1 MKRRW
6 LLALTA
12 AMALLAPVAS
22 FAADVTGKWVGDM
35 GGGEFTMTF
44 NFKQEG
50 TKLTG
55 TADGPGGA
63 PMQIQAGKVEG
74 NKISFSLEP
83 GRPDEHRSR
92 RNDQRRRNQPYD
104 QDGRRTGRRLPVP
117 IKLKRAK

>member
-50 TKLTG
+50 TRLTG
-55 TADGPGGA
+55 TTDGPGGA

-74 NKISFSLEP
+74 NKISFSLSPDGQMSIAHEGTINGDEISLTIKMDGGP
-83 GRPDEHRSR
+83 GGP
-92 RNDQRRRNQPYD
+92 P
-104 QDGRRTGRRLPVP
+104 GP